1 MKTIGD
7 VLALVFDKNVLR
19 EALGQSKLQAEW
31 NKIVEETFLAK
42 RNIRGSHYDDAMLE
56 ECRITAQ
63 KAACHSR
70 MAYIKNN
77 ILFVEIDH
85 QGWMQIL
92 QTVQKKIITV
102 INKKYPD
109 ISLNSIAFLLA
120 NNTERAVQTGNGKN
134 VSETGEATGVD
145 TLNTDND
152 SEKRYEKIKDD
163 RLKKI
168 LKQLEKRV
176 NILEHK

>member
-1 MKTIGD
+1 MKTIGN
-7 VLALVFDKNVLR
+7 VLALVFDKDVLR
-19 EALGQSKLQAEW
+19 KALGQSKLQSEW
-31 NKIVEETFLAK
+31 DKIVEETFLIK
-42 RNIRGSHYDDAMLE
+42 KNRGGNCYDDAMLE
-56 ECRITAQ
+56 EYRITAQ

-70 MAYIKNN
+70 IAYIKNN
-77 ILFVEIDH
+77 ILFVEVDH

-109 ISLNSIAFLLA
+109 ISLNSIAFLLT
-120 NNTERAVQTGNGKN
+120 NDDERAIQAENGNETI
-134 VSETGEATGVD
+134 ETGEKAATD
-145 TLNTDND
+145 TFLSGG

-163 RLKKI
+163 RLRKI

-176 NILEHK
+176 NMFENR